1 MSDGQAIC
9 MTQSR
14 KAILSAL
21 GRTKAHPTAG
31 EVYSMVREELP
42 KVSLGTVYRN
52 LDLLARR
59 GVIRT
64 LASAGEQRRYDGML
78 DDHHHIRCE
87 VCGRMDDIE
96 LGNTERL
103 EELVVDGRGY
113 DVHGYTLCFIGV
125 CRECAGNG
133 TNHEQNGKGQGE

>member
-1 MSDGQAIC
+1 MSDGHTIR

-21 GRTKAHPTAG
+21 GRTKAHPTAD
-31 EVYSMVREELP
+31 EVYSMVRVQLP

-52 LDLLARR
+52 LDLLAKQ
-59 GVIRT
+59 GLIRT
-64 LASAGEQRRYDGML
+64 LATAGEQRRYDGVL

-87 VCGRMDDIE
+87 VCGRIDDIE

-103 EELVVDGRGY
+103 DELVVGGRGY
-113 DVHGYTLCFIGV
+113 EVHGYTLCFVGICG
-125 CRECAGNG
+125 ECTGNG
-133 TNHEQNGKGQGE
+133 KNHGERRKG

>member
-1 MSDGQAIC
+1 MSDSPAIR

-21 GRTKAHPTAG
+21 GRTRAHPTAD
-31 EVYSMVREELP
+31 EVYSLVRAELP

-52 LDLLARR
+52 LDLLAKE
-59 GVIRT
+59 GLIRA
-64 LASAGEQRRYDGML
+64 LAMAGEQRRYDGVL
-78 DDHHHIRCE
+78 DEHHHIRCE
-87 VCGRMDDIE
+87 VCGRVDDIE

-103 EELVVDGRGY
+103 EELLVDDRGY
-113 DVHGYTLCFIGV
+113 EVHGYTLCFTGV

-133 TNHEQNGKGQGE
+133 TNHEEKERGNE

>member
-1 MSDGQAIC
+1 MSNGQAIR

-21 GRTKAHPTAG
+21 GGTRTHPTAD
-31 EVYSMVREELP
+31 EVYSLVREDLP

-52 LDLLARR
+52 LDLLAKQ
-59 GVIRT
+59 GLIRA
-64 LASAGEQRRYDGML
+64 LATAGEQRRYDGMV

-96 LGNTERL
+96 LGNAERL
-103 EELVVDGRGY
+103 DDLIVDGRGY
-113 DVHGYTLCFIGV
+113 DVHGYTLCFSGV

-133 TNHEQNGKGQGE
+133 KNHE

>member
-1 MSDGQAIC
+1 MSDSPAIR

-21 GRTKAHPTAG
+21 GGTGAHPTAD
-31 EVYSMVREELP
+31 EVYSLVRAELP

-52 LDLLARR
+52 LDLLAKQ
-59 GVIRT
+59 GLIRT
-64 LASAGEQRRYDGML
+64 LATAGEQRRYDGML
-78 DDHHHIRCE
+78 DDHDHIRCE
-87 VCGRMDDIE
+87 VCGRVDDIE

-103 EELVVDGRGY
+103 EELLVDGRGY
-113 DVHGYTLCFIGV
+113 EVHGYTLCFTGV

-133 TNHEQNGKGQGE
+133 TNHEEKGRGNE

>member
-1 MSDGQAIC
+1 MSDGHAIR

-21 GRTKAHPTAG
+21 GRTKAHPTAD
-31 EVYSMVREELP
+31 EVYSIVREQLP

-52 LDLLARR
+52 LDLLAKQ
-59 GVIRT
+59 GLIRT
-64 LASAGEQRRYDGML
+64 LATAGEQRRYDGVL

-87 VCGRMDDIE
+87 VCGRIDDIE
-96 LGNTERL
+96 LANTERL
-103 EELVVDGRGY
+103 DELVVGGKGY
-113 DVHGYTLCFIGV
+113 EVHGYTLCFVGI

-133 TNHEQNGKGQGE
+133 KNHGEKRKG